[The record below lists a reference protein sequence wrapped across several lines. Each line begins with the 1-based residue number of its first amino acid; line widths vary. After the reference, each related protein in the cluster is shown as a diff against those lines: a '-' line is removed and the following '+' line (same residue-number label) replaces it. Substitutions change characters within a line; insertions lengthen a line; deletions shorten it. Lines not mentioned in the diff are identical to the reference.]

1 MKDISKYLIPA
12 YYTILNTLGLPV
24 YDGMSPYSENGSY
37 ILIGEFFSNQDQN
50 KNGYLFT
57 ANILI
62 DIVIKNGK
70 FGFKEADNYAE
81 QIFGLINSD
90 NQPSLAPDFQIITT
104 QVLSTN
110 RLTGLN
116 NTEPVFRRLI
126 RFEHSISQS

>member
-12 YYTILNTLGLPV
+12 YYDILSTLDLPV
-24 YDGMSPYSENGSY
+24 YDGMAPDSEKGSY
-37 ILIGEFFSNQDQN
+37 ILMGEFFSNQDQD

-57 ANILI
+57 ANILV

-70 FGFKEADNYAE
+70 FGFKEADNYAD

-90 NQPSLAPDFQIITT
+90 NQPSLSPDFQIITT

-116 NTEPVFRRLI
+116 NTEPTFRRLI
-126 RFEHSISQS
+126 RFEHSISQL